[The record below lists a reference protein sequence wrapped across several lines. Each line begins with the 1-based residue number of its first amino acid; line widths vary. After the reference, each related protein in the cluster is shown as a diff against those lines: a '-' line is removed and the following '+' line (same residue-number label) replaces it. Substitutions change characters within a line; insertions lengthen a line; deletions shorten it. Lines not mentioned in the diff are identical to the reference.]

1 MKAKKPYKGAVVV
14 LAILSIVFFVCW
26 GTCLALHMV
35 FDPTGLS
42 FEYLLNFIKTPINFE
57 PMTVL
62 IANIICYAL
71 VVLAVVL
78 LVLSI
83 VLIKKKPG
91 AKTVAI
97 IMSILAILVGGY
109 SMNFVVGYTAAPE
122 YSFAGIIAFFDFEK
136 IKAVFDSHPEIAA
149 LIFLG
154 AGVYL
159 FAVLFFVVL
168 ILLVVFGV
176 LYSKKAIAMK
186 KAAQAE
192 IAAEEERKAKE
203 YAEASAPQL
212 AEEVAV
218 DDSYTTVDAE
228 PVPVFT
234 PEPEPEP
241 EPEQVEEEK
250 KEEPITASSLASMLR
265 EVVREIVK
273 DELAK
278 QPKDERPENDNH
290 SVVGATFGGP
300 LVVQYFN
307 GGIQSAPAPA
317 PAPVEQKK
325 EEPAPKKEESEE
337 EKEEPAPAPVEEEP
351 VKEEEPVVEEEAPA
365 PVEETAKEEEPAPAP
380 APVIAEEVPHVE
392 EEPVVAEI
400 AKKPI
405 IRIPFEERI
414 TTADKEMQ
422 DNYNE
427 LKNEILSYGVN
438 SRVASGGDSFRLH
451 RKTYVKMTVAGKSLK
466 LYLALDPADYAD
478 SKMPIGDAGHKA
490 MYAEIPFVFKVKS
503 GLSMRRAKQLIADAM
518 AKDGLEQG
526 EVGTVNWVKEL
537 KAEMKERAK
546 LEKEGKKVAPAEDD
560 DAEDEE
566 E

>member
-1 MKAKKPYKGAVVV
+1 MKAKKPYKGAVIV

-71 VVLAVVL
+71 VVIAVVL
-78 LVLSI
+78 LVLSF
-83 VLIKKKPG
+83 VLIRKKPG
-91 AKTVAI
+91 TKTVAI
-97 IMSILAILVGGY
+97 IMSILAIIVGVY
-109 SMNFVVGYTAAPE
+109 SMNFVVGYTAEAD
-122 YSFAGIIAFFDFEK
+122 YSFRGIIEFFNFEK
-136 IKAVFDSHPEIAA
+136 IKLVFDSHPEIAA

-159 FAVLFFVVL
+159 FAILFFIVL
-168 ILLVVFGV
+168 ILFVVFGG

-218 DDSYTTVDAE
+218 DDSFTTVDAE
-228 PVPVFT
+228 PVPMFT

-241 EPEQVEEEK
+241 EPEQVEEK

-317 PAPVEQKK
+317 PVQVEEKK
-325 EEPAPKKEESEE
+325 EEPAPKKEEVEE

-351 VKEEEPVVEEEAPA
+351 VKEEEPVVEEEVAPA
-365 PVEETAKEEEPAPAP
+365 EEPVVEEPAPA
-380 APVIAEEVPHVE
+380 AEPVIAEEVPHVE

-414 TTADKEMQ
+414 TTADKDMQ

-546 LEKEGKKVAPAEDD
+546 LEKEGKKVAPVEDD
-560 DAEDEE
+560 DAEEDEE

>member
-14 LAILSIVFFVCW
+14 LGILSIVFFVCW
-26 GTCLALHMV
+26 ATCLVLHIV
-35 FDPTGLS
+35 LQPAGVNIES
-42 FEYLLNFIKTPINFE
+42 LLTFIKTPINFE
-57 PMTVL
+57 PVGVL
-62 IANIICYAL
+62 VANIISYVLVVFAIVL
-71 VVLAVVL
+71 VVL
-78 LVLSI
+78 SF
-83 VLIKKKPG
+83 VLIRKKHG
-91 AKTVAI
+91 AKAIAI
-97 IMSILAILVGGY
+97 IMSFLGIIVGGY
-109 SMNFVVGYTAAPE
+109 SLNLVVGVVGDEAL
-122 YSFAGIIAFFDFEK
+122 SLRGIVEFFNLEK
-136 IKAVFDSHPEIAA
+136 IKAIFEGNAKF
-149 LIFLG
+149 LILG
-154 AGVYL
+154 IGVYV
-159 FAVLFFVVL
+159 FSILFFISL
-168 ILLVVFGV
+168 ILLVIFGA
-176 LYSKKAIAMK
+176 LYSRKAIALK

-203 YAEASAPQL
+203 YAEASAPQV

-228 PVPVFT
+228 PVPMFT

-241 EPEQVEEEK
+241 EPEPVEEK
-250 KEEPITASSLASMLR
+250 KEEPITASSLANMLR

-317 PAPVEQKK
+317 PAPVEEKK
-325 EEPAPKKEESEE
+325 EEP
-337 EKEEPAPAPVEEEP
+337 KEEPKEEAAPAPVEEP
-351 VKEEEPVVEEEAPA
+351 VKEEEPVVEET
-365 PVEETAKEEEPAPAP
+365 PVEEIKEEPAPAEEK
-380 APVIAEEVPHVE
+380 VIAEEVPHVE
-392 EEPVVAEI
+392 EEPIVAEV

-414 TTADKEMQ
+414 TTADKDMQ

-478 SKMPIGDAGHKA
+478 SKMPIGDASNKA

-518 AKDGLEQG
+518 AKDDLEQG

-546 LEKEGKKVAPAEDD
+546 LEKEGKKAAEVNEEPEDEDD
-560 DAEDEE
+560 DE
-566 E
+566 